1 MIFAIVRVTST
12 TAMLDLQT
20 FARAA
25 RIHPDLVRR
34 LVALGLLE
42 AHRDTAATLWLSSA
56 QLPVVARI
64 QRLRAGLGVNYAT
77 LGLVMDL
84 LDRVA
89 DLERQLHSMT
99 TRQPGNRSRSGRA
112 DLS

>member
-1 MIFAIVRVTST
+1 MTFAIVRVTST
-12 TAMLDLQT
+12 AAMLDLQT

-25 RIHPDLVRR
+25 QIHPELVRR
-34 LVALGLLE
+34 LVVLGLLE
-42 AHRDTAATLWLSSA
+42 ARLDPGVTVWLSSA

-64 QRLRAGLGVNYAT
+64 QRLRAGLGVNYAN

-89 DLERQLHSMT
+89 DLERELHRIT
-99 TRQPGNRSRSGRA
+99 IRQSGNRSRFRQG
-112 DLS
+112 